1 MAETVIAV
9 EVSTLLAFA
18 FGAINLVVLGPIAWI
33 LKGAIADLRRIEAQH
48 LSLKDKMHTEYIHKD
63 HYGRD
68 IREIKDVLNEINRK
82 LDGKAD
88 KQRTP

>member
-9 EVSTLLAFA
+9 EVSTLLAFI
-18 FGAINLVVLGPIAWI
+18 FGGINLLVLGPVAWI
-33 LKGAIADLRRIEAQH
+33 LKGAIVDLRRLEDKH
-48 LSLKDKMHTEYIHKD
+48 LELKSTVQTQYIHKD

-88 KQRTP
+88 KP

>member
-9 EVSTLLAFA
+9 EVSTLLAFV
-18 FGAINLVVLGPIAWI
+18 FGGINLVVLGPVAWI
-33 LKGAIADLRRIEAQH
+33 LKDAIADLRRIEAQY
-48 LSLKDKMHTEYIHKD
+48 LGLKDTVQTQYIHKD

-88 KQRTP
+88 KP

>member
-9 EVSTLLAFA
+9 EVSTLLAFV

-33 LKGAIADLRRIEAQH
+33 LKDAITDLRSIEAQH
-48 LSLKDKMHTEYIHKD
+48 LALKDTLQTQYIHKD

-68 IREIKDVLNEINRK
+68 IRDIKDVLNEINRK
-82 LDGKAD
+82 IDNKAD
-88 KQRTP
+88 KE